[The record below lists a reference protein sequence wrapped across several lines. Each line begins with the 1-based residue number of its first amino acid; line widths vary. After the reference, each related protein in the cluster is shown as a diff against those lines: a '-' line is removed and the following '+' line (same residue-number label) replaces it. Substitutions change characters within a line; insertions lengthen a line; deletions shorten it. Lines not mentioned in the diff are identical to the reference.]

1 MQNESCI
8 WNKTLIVALLFKPL
22 LLLFFFPG
30 TMGFYAPNSCVHHVY
45 LEGVHCSGKSLEDK
59 NLEVQDYSVGAGTF
73 IFFLS
78 SSFGQH
84 ASHIHR
90 HCHADLQT
98 LYNSNFSQVLSLIP
112 SILLQ
117 KFSIARQHTGHAT
130 ILHPMILSFLNLLL
144 FWPLIRSLSEY
155 CVQLCVN
162 HCHSSAPG

>member
-8 WNKTLIVALLFKPL
+8 QNKTLIVTLLFKPL
-22 LLLFFFPG
+22 LLLFFLG

-45 LEGVHCSGKSLEDK
+45 LEGIHCSRKSLEDK
-59 NLEVQDYSVGAGTF
+59 NLEVQDYFVGAGTF

-78 SSFGQH
+78 FGQY

-98 LYNSNFSQVLSLIP
+98 LYNSNFSQVLSLIL
-112 SILLQ
+112 SVLLQ
-117 KFSIARQHTGHAT
+117 KFSIARQHTGHTT

-144 FWPLIRSLSEY
+144 FWTLIRSLSKY

>member
-1 MQNESCI
+1 MSPAY
-8 WNKTLIVALLFKPL
+8 WTKHSL
-22 LLLFFFPG
+22 LLYCLNLYYCFFFLG

-45 LEGVHCSGKSLEDK
+45 LEGIHCSGKSLEDK
-59 NLEVQDYSVGAGTF
+59 NLEVQDYSVGAGTS

-78 SSFGQH
+78 CSFGQY

-112 SILLQ
+112 SVVLQ
-117 KFSIARQHTGHAT
+117 KFSIARQHTGHTT

-144 FWPLIRSLSEY
+144 FWTLIRSLSKY

-162 HCHSSAPG
+162 HCNSSAPG